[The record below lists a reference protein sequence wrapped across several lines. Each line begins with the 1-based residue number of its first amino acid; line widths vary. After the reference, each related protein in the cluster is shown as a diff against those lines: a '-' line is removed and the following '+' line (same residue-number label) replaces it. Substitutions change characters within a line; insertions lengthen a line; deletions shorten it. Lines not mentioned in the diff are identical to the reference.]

1 MAGLTVRAASR
12 ASSKALYVDLPFR
25 KLPAMPIILTEPA
38 AGSAALVKPAEAAAA
53 AAAAPRNRRR
63 FMLLISSFAVGLPP
77 CPKARGG
84 QGKTAHRQDGA
95 QRAGIAVPEGLSTAG
110 KWVAGISRRYAAIQG
125 RVRCSA
131 PS

>member
-63 FMLLISSFAVGLPP
+63 FMLLISSFVVGLPP

-84 QGKTAHRQDGA
+84 QGKTAHNGPESPSRKVCQRQVIG
-95 QRAGIAVPEGLSTAG
+95 
-110 KWVAGISRRYAAIQG
+110 WQG
-125 RVRCSA
+125 FQGGTRL
-131 PS
+131 P